1 HWFNCEFWRLQPE
14 LASGGFCSLEYYSF
28 SRIEHSYDRVK
39 LSREAE
45 SMPEYDKLGSL
56 CIIKPPA
63 RIATDSGWNGNIPV
77 AIASALTYSKHSENK
92 NLVIIP
98 GKL

>member
-1 HWFNCEFWRLQPE
+1 
-14 LASGGFCSLEYYSF
+14 
-28 SRIEHSYDRVK
+28 
-39 LSREAE
+39 
-45 SMPEYDKLGSL
+45 MPEYDKLGSL
-56 CIIKPPA
+56 SIIKPPA
-63 RIATDSGWNGNIPV
+63 RIATDSGWNGNIPA

>member
-1 HWFNCEFWRLQPE
+1 
-14 LASGGFCSLEYYSF
+14 
-28 SRIEHSYDRVK
+28 
-39 LSREAE
+39 
-45 SMPEYDKLGSL
+45 MPEYDKVSSL

-63 RIATDSGWNGNIPV
+63 RIATDSGFNGNIPA
-77 AIASALTYSKHSENK
+77 AIASALTYSEHSQNK